1 MPDSY
6 KGNKKYKSRAE
17 ELWELNLTS
26 WNWMVDRILG
36 SLKLEPSSESSE
48 MKSLKGNTKCYL
60 DVKLSKV
67 DAISK
72 KAAT

>member
-1 MPDSY
+1 
-6 KGNKKYKSRAE
+6 
-17 ELWELNLTS
+17 
-26 WNWMVDRILG
+26 MVDRILE

-48 MKSLKGNTKCYL
+48 MKSLKGDTKCYL